1 MTATNFRLITLVYR
15 WLLSLAVLSLSMG
28 AVAADQALANA
39 IKAIDVSAQTGDK
52 VLVKFSLADKA
63 PVPASFTV
71 NNPPRIALD
80 FPNTTNGTGK
90 TNFNISAGGALRS
103 VNVVE
108 VSGRTRVVLNMERAA
123 TYETRVEG
131 NVLMLTLATAGSETA
146 GSSNVTTQFAA
157 APAASSGAPASVK
170 GIDVRRGKNGEGKI
184 LVDLPSNATGIDIR
198 QQGRNLV
205 VDFARIGLPKEL
217 QKRLDV
223 SDFGTPVQKVDAFT
237 QGGNARMVIEPKGT
251 WEYSA
256 YQTDSQFVVEIK
268 QLVEDPTK
276 LTQGSKFGYRGDK
289 LSLNFQ
295 NVEVRTVLQVIAE
308 FTGMNIITSDTVS
321 GNLTLRLK
329 DVPWDQALDI
339 ILQAKGLDQ
348 RKNGNVVWIAPR
360 DELAFK
366 EKQELEARQQVAEL
380 EPLRTEVF
388 QVRYHDATKLQVLL
402 SSGAG
407 PDRMLSKR
415 GSAVIDAR
423 SNMLFIQDIP
433 SKLEEIRAILTKID
447 VPTRQVLIEARIVSA
462 GENFSKELGARFG
475 IQGQNIKNGTKT
487 AFAGDVATSA
497 SLAGGAAVGGT
508 GGLNWSFPNTGGS
521 TGNGMFGV
529 SVLNPSQGVMVN
541 LELSA
546 MEADGRG
553 KVLSSPRIV
562 TGDQQ
567 KAVIEAGTQIPY
579 RSSSALSGTTT
590 TFKDAVLSLGVTP
603 RITPDGR
610 VLMELEIKKD
620 APDWARA
627 VDGEPPIDKKLVK
640 TNVLVANGETAI
652 LGGVYEQNDQVVVTK
667 VPFLGD
673 LPLIGGLF
681 RHSTKVDDRVEL
693 VVFIT
698 PKVLDESMSIR

>member
-1 MTATNFRLITLVYR
+1 MTANNIRLISIVNR
-15 WLLSLAVLSLSMG
+15 WLLSVALL
-28 AVAADQALANA
+28 VAATCAAAADPSAANA
-39 IKAIDVSAQTGDK
+39 IKSIDVSAQTGDK
-52 VLVKFSLADKA
+52 MIVKFTLAEKA
-63 PVPASFTV
+63 TVPASFTV

-80 FPNTTNGTGK
+80 FPNTGNATGK
-90 TNFNISAGGALRS
+90 NSFAVGGGGVLRS

-108 VSGRTRVVLNMERAA
+108 VSGRTRVVLNMDRASS
-123 TYETRVEG
+123 YETRVDG
-131 NVLMLTLATAGSETA
+131 NTLLLTMAPAGDTAA
-146 GSSNVTTQFAA
+146 SSNVTTQFAA
-157 APAASSGAPASVK
+157 PAPSSGGGMVK
-170 GIDVRRGKNGEGKI
+170 AIDFRRGKNGEGKI
-184 LVDLPSNATGIDIR
+184 LVDLPTNAAGIDIR

-205 VDFARIGLPKEL
+205 VDFAKLGLPKDLE
-217 QKRLDV
+217 KRLDV
-223 SDFGTPVQKVDAFT
+223 SDFGTPVQKIDAFV
-237 QGGNARMVIEPKGT
+237 QNGNSRMVIEPKGT

-256 YQTDSQFVVEIK
+256 YQTDNQFVVEIK
-268 QLVEDPTK
+268 QLIEDPTK

-360 DELAFK
+360 EELAVK
-366 EKQELEARQQVAEL
+366 EKLELESKQQIAEL
-380 EPLRTEVF
+380 EPLRTETF
-388 QVRYHDATKLQVLL
+388 QLRYHSATAFKEILT
-402 SSGAG
+402 SGS
-407 PDRMLSKR
+407 DTQRILSKR
-415 GSAVIDAR
+415 GSAVIDQR
-423 SNMLFIQDIP
+423 SNILFIQDIP
-433 SKLEEIRAILTKID
+433 AKLEEIRAIIAKID
-447 VPTRQVLIEARIVSA
+447 VPTKQVLIEARIVSA
-462 GENFSKELGARFG
+462 GENFSKELGAKFG

-487 AFAGDVATSA
+487 GFAGDITTSSA
-497 SLAGGAAVGGT
+497 LAGGSAVGGT
-508 GGLNWSFPNTGGS
+508 NGLNWSFPTSGGS
-521 TGNGMFGV
+521 SGNGMFGV
-529 SVLNPSQGVMVN
+529 SVLNPSQGIMVN

-567 KAVIEAGTQIPY
+567 KATIEAGTQIPY
-579 RSSSALSGTTT
+579 RSSSALTGTTT
-590 TFKDAVLSLGVTP
+590 TFKDAVLSLAVTP

-620 APDWARA
+620 QPDWARA
-627 VDGEPPIDKKLVK
+627 VGGEPPIDKKLVK

-652 LGGVYEQNDQVVVTK
+652 LGGVYEQNDQTVMTK
-667 VPFLGD
+667 VPLLGD
-673 LPLIGGLF
+673 LPIIGNLF
-681 RHSTKVDDRVEL
+681 RHSTKVDDRTEL

-698 PKVLDESMSIR
+698 PKVLDESMTVR